1 MRGRYRVRLA
11 RSISAVGIGLLS
23 ALLAGGGVG
32 ILASMLR
39 DLSFSPLPL
48 SDILALS
55 WLTTLRLPRPF
66 GRLPGCLVPT
76 ISEIPCYRGRL
87 RTESWHPRRWCARR
101 TARKGMVRTAILVR
115 SACCR
120 SPDHT

>member
-11 RSISAVGIGLLS
+11 RSISAVAIGLLS

-32 ILASMLR
+32 ILASILR

-48 SDILALS
+48 SYILVLS
-55 WLTTLRLPRPF
+55 WLTSRRLPGPF
-66 GRLPGCLVPT
+66 GRLPECLVPT

-101 TARKGMVRTAILVR
+101 TARKGMVRTCLLYT
-115 SACCR
+115 
-120 SPDHT
+120 SPSPRD